1 MGGDRLSYVTVSI
14 PVAIADD
21 IDGLIGE
28 LGYWPSRGAFVREA
42 CIEKIR
48 RERERLREIQ
58 EATGGTDQ
66 SPRGKPR
73 RGTNPGISPRQTAG
87 RKPEHESSPKMKGG

>member
-48 RERERLREIQ
+48 REQERLRELRLVKRDGPIDA
-58 EATGGTDQ
+58 E
-66 SPRGKPR
+66 
-73 RGTNPGISPRQTAG
+73 
-87 RKPEHESSPKMKGG
+87 

>member
-1 MGGDRLSYVTVSI
+1 VDGDRLSYVTVSI

-58 EATGGTDQ
+58 GA
-66 SPRGKPR
+66 RGDGPVAAGPKAP
-73 RGTNPGISPRQTAG
+73 PGD
-87 RKPEHESSPKMKGG
+87 

>member
-1 MGGDRLSYVTVSI
+1 VGGDRLSYVTVSI

-58 EATGGTDQ
+58 GATGGTDQ

-73 RGTNPGISPRQTAG
+73 RGTNPGISPR
-87 RKPEHESSPKMKGG
+87 